1 MDPEMYQEILNY
13 KLNKCPS
20 GITNSAKYTIRR
32 RAIQFEIKEGV
43 LYRTLT
49 NKDGIVKYTKVVT
62 SVKEADDIFRDVLEC
77 QECQKEGT
85 EIKAKPEHQPINVN
99 LFIYNTNTHT
109 RGV

>member
-32 RAIQFEIKEGV
+32 RAIQFEIKE
-43 LYRTLT
+43 
-49 NKDGIVKYTKVVT
+49 
-62 SVKEADDIFRDVLEC
+62 C

-85 EIKAKPEHQPINVN
+85 EIKAKPEHQPIN
-99 LFIYNTNTHT
+99 
-109 RGV
+109 

>member
-62 SVKEADDIFRDVLEC
+62 SVKEADDIFRDVHCSPHGAHCGMIKTREAIGLE
-77 QECQKEGT
+77 
-85 EIKAKPEHQPINVN
+85 
-99 LFIYNTNTHT
+99 
-109 RGV
+109 